1 MVHSDDYLCTRL
13 AWQSLARPTLQTSSV
28 THKARPFRLIR
39 TPSGKNKVSLAK
51 SNRMP
56 TKFNK
61 FILNLTCWPTW
72 SPTHTL
78 KIHTYQR
85 FVQYNLNFRSPYR
98 PVDIPF
104 TPYALLVSALL
115 DHASI
120 KTRKRSVND
129 HIFSA
134 AIKQYSE
141 VCYIDLAH
149 PLLLRVEQTTVGMI
163 FAVSMC
169 ISGAREVQSSHS
181 IH

>member
-1 MVHSDDYLCTRL
+1 MYTSFDLL
-13 AWQSLARPTLQTSSV
+13 AD
-28 THKARPFRLIR
+28 LI
-39 TPSGKNKVSLAK
+39 TNSHIKN
-51 SNRMP
+51 
-56 TKFNK
+56 
-61 FILNLTCWPTW
+61 
-72 SPTHTL
+72 
-78 KIHTYQR
+78 TYQR

-149 PLLLRVEQTTVGMI
+149 PLLLRVEQITVGMI